1 MCNQTSLMAMGMA
14 MTEMSLLQTSS
25 GAAAVPQCKS
35 RLLKLASSV
44 RLPCVL

>member
-1 MCNQTSLMAMGMA
+1 MCNQTSLMAMRMA
-14 MTEMSLLQTSS
+14 MTEMSLLLTSL
-25 GAAAVPQCKS
+25 GAAAVPRCKS